1 MQSQRETY
9 VAYRV
14 HERHTTRVYPQ
25 YEVQPQEW

>member
-1 MQSQRETY
+1 MQSQRIY

-25 YEVQPQEW
+25 YEIQPQEW